1 MTAQPGCM
9 QPYCSE
15 RPTLPLTDYKHNTS
29 GDAFY
34 FMQQYISLQNGFFY
48 HVQRAVRCGLARAG
62 EPRVPHCSEDDRLQ
76 SVRADMAFQRPRK
89 QRRA

>member
-34 FMQQYISLQNGFFY
+34 FMQQYISLQNGLFTMFNGP
-48 HVQRAVRCGLARAG
+48 CGAG
-62 EPRVPHCSEDDRLQ
+62 WRVKGAALLGG
-76 SVRADMAFQRPRK
+76 
-89 QRRA
+89 